1 MIENKKDL
9 KNIFTYILLY
19 IFVAFVCGVIRSE
32 ALLSYVSSDILYTAT
47 ISSYITLIMSTST
60 VLIYLLGQFVLA
72 YVLLEILGSK
82 PSVFLF
88 SRAIKLF
95 LLFYSINEVVKIF
108 LFFIFIRMNID
119 YNISSDLSVYELLN
133 ETKYFYYSYVSDL
146 IFIVL
151 ATLSYMFLLM
161 KKGKG
166 LKKIDII
173 LSSMIFI
180 ILFFISHHDFK
191 EIIN

>member
-180 ILFFISHHDFK
+180 ILFFITS
-191 EIIN
+191 